1 MEVSGGSMSR
11 IARYVLIAAALLFA
25 QQAAQLHAFSHV
37 PHDPAK
43 NGVPFSG
50 HPAAQCLAFHTVD
63 SALPGGARVIK
74 PPRVAPPTVS
84 YFVLPLPFEPRIE
97 FDSRAPPALS

>member
-1 MEVSGGSMSR
+1 MSR
-11 IARYVLIAAALLFA
+11 TLRYVLIAAALLFA
-25 QQAAQLHAFSHV
+25 QQAAQLHAFTHV

-43 NGVPFSG
+43 KGTPFSG
-50 HPAAQCLAFHTVD
+50 HIAAQCLAFHAVD
-63 SALPGGARVIK
+63 SVLPNVVRAVK

-84 YFVLPLPFEPRIE
+84 YFVLPLPLQPRIE

>member
-43 NGVPFSG
+43 SGVPFSG
-50 HPAAQCLAFHTVD
+50 HPAAQCLAFHAVD
-63 SALPGGARVIK
+63 SVLPNAVRAVK

-84 YFVLPLPFEPRIE
+84 YFVLPLPFQPRIE
-97 FDSRAPPALS
+97 FDSRAPPVSS